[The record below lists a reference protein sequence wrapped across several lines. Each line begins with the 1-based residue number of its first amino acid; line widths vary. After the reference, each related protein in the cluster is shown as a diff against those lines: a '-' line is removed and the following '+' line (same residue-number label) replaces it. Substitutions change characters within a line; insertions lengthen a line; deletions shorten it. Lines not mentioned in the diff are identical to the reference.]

1 MENIALVVCVVAT
14 IWLLLVVGFGLYF
27 WFRIMPIVRLM
38 QKSAK
43 GQQELVKIM
52 FPPRFR
58 P

>member
-1 MENIALVVCVVAT
+1 MENIALVICVVA
-14 IWLLLVVGFGLYF
+14 ILWLLLVVGFIVYF
-27 WFRIMPIVRLM
+27 WFRVMPIVRLM
-38 QKSAK
+38 QKDRK